1 MSKPVSES
9 KVWDVLTH
17 VYDPEL
23 EVDIVNLGLVYEVR
37 MDGPRVELTMT
48 LTSIGCPIQ
57 EDLEQLA
64 KAAVRTVEG
73 VEDVVVRWVFDP
85 PWTPGRVTDEG
96 RDLLMAMGYL

>member
-1 MSKPVSES
+1 MSKVSES

-17 VYDPEL
+17 VHDPEL

-37 MDGPRVELTMT
+37 IDGARVELTMT
-48 LTSIGCPIQ
+48 LTTIGCPAQ
-57 EDLEQLA
+57 DELEQTA

-73 VEDVVVRWVFDP
+73 VEAVEVRWVFDP
-85 PWTPGRVTDEG
+85 PWTPGRVTEEG